1 MGGQQLTMG
10 ETTSTKDTTMQIRS
24 FQVRDFLAIE
34 DATIALDGS
43 VTLIGGRNGAGKS
56 SLFTALCAAL
66 GGKGAVPE
74 RPVREGADGKAT
86 VQVWTTDG
94 VTVEASI
101 DAERKYK
108 VEIKNSDGFKVGRP
122 AEWLKERFGSLDGL
136 SLLAMDATKQAAT
149 IRDLAGL
156 DTNDL
161 DAAERAAREER
172 TLIGR
177 EAKTLKAAAE
187 AMPFH
192 ADAPGEPVSAE
203 YIEAEMAAARAAN
216 DRNDEARRAAR
227 EAERQAALMED
238 EAFAQRDRAEQAKAR
253 VEQAEAALTTATA
266 QSEQADEAANKADAD
281 AAALVDIDIE
291 PFRRRIAE
299 IEAEMAAA
307 RATNERNAEERSRLR
322 AVSSEAAPAYQ
333 ALERAEDTVDES
345 RREASAA
352 DERAKDSA
360 AEAAAARMAAR
371 EAEAAALELVDADL
385 APIRERLDS
394 IGATNRKVEDNAR
407 AAEAERV
414 AERKAADY
422 AAMTARIEALQAE
435 RAARIAAAA
444 LPVDGLGFDA
454 DGGMTFR
461 GLPFAQASMAE
472 RMRVALAVAMR
483 RDPRPPVLFISDAAL
498 LDDDSLAAV
507 REAAEEHGVHVLIE
521 RVGDRD
527 PGAVV
532 IECGRVRS

>member
-1 MGGQQLTMG
+1 MSNTKGQA
-10 ETTSTKDTTMQIRS
+10 MQIRS

-34 DATIALDGS
+34 DATVALDGS

-101 DAERKYK
+101 DADRKYK
-108 VEIKNSDGFKVGRP
+108 VEIKNAEGFKVGRP
-122 AEWLKERFGSLDGL
+122 AEWLKDRFGSLDGL
-136 SLLAMDATKQAAT
+136 SLLAMDAAKQAAT
-149 IRDLAGL
+149 IRDMAGL
-156 DTNDL
+156 DTSDL
-161 DAAERAAREER
+161 DEAEKAAREER

-177 EAKTLKAAAE
+177 EEKRLRGAAE
-187 AMPFH
+187 ALPWH
-192 ADAPGEPVSAE
+192 GDAPAEPVSVDD
-203 YIEAEMAAARAAN
+203 IEAELAAARAAN
-216 DRNDEARRAAR
+216 DRNDEARRAALDAAR
-227 EAERQAALMED
+227 RAESLDAEARIAA
-238 EAFAQRDRAEQAKAR
+238 DRAARASAAEELAQFALTDAEGRAK
-253 VEQAEAALTTATA
+253 QTGAEAAKATA
-266 QSEQADEAANKADAD
+266 EAD
-281 AAALVDIDIE
+281 ALVDIDLE

-307 RATNERNAEERSRLR
+307 RKVNERNAEAR
-322 AVSSEAAPAYQ
+322 AAARRIKSACSDAALDAADAQ
-333 ALERAEDTVDES
+333 AKVDEA
-345 RREASAA
+345 RKEAEKAA
-352 DERAKDSA
+352 KRAAEQA
-360 AEAAAARMAAR
+360 AEAKAAHDAAAAV
-371 EAEAAALELVDADL
+371 EAKVADLRDVDAG
-385 APIRERLDS
+385 PIRERLDN
-394 IGATNRKVEDNAR
+394 IAATNRKVDDNRRAKEAEQIADDK
-407 AAEAERV
+407 AAE
-414 AERKAADY
+414 Y
-422 AAMTARIEALQAE
+422 AAMTGRIEGLQAE

-472 RMRVALAVAMR
+472 RMRVALEVAMR
-483 RDPRPPVLFISDAAL
+483 REPRPPVLFISDAAL
-498 LDDDSLAAV
+498 LDDESLAAV
-507 REAAEEHGVHVLIE
+507 REAAEAHGVHVLIE

-532 IECGRVRS
+532 IECGRVRT

>member
-1 MGGQQLTMG
+1 MYRDEQGAERSGDSD
-10 ETTSTKDTTMQIRS
+10 TSVDS
-24 FQVRDFLAIE
+24 AVRFLARGE
-34 DATIALDGS
+34 E
-43 VTLIGGRNGAGKS
+43 
-56 SLFTALCAAL
+56 L
-66 GGKGAVPE
+66 G
-74 RPVREGADGKAT
+74 
-86 VQVWTTDG
+86 
-94 VTVEASI
+94 
-101 DAERKYK
+101 
-108 VEIKNSDGFKVGRP
+108 
-122 AEWLKERFGSLDGL
+122 
-136 SLLAMDATKQAAT
+136 
-149 IRDLAGL
+149 
-156 DTNDL
+156 
-161 DAAERAAREER
+161 
-172 TLIGR
+172 
-177 EAKTLKAAAE
+177 
-187 AMPFH
+187 
-192 ADAPGEPVSAE
+192 
-203 YIEAEMAAARAAN
+203 
-216 DRNDEARRAAR
+216 
-227 EAERQAALMED
+227 
-238 EAFAQRDRAEQAKAR
+238 
-253 VEQAEAALTTATA
+253 
-266 QSEQADEAANKADAD
+266 KADAGELRRLAFASWLRTL
-281 AAALVDIDIE
+281 AAGEELVRAGALREHLAAVLNGE
-291 PFRRRIAE
+291 IA
-299 IEAEMAAA
+299 
-307 RATNERNAEERSRLR
+307 
-322 AVSSEAAPAYQ
+322 
-333 ALERAEDTVDES
+333 ERAED
-345 RREASAA
+345 A
-352 DERAKDSA
+352 RA
-360 AEAAAARMAAR
+360 RG
-371 EAEAAALELVDADL
+371 AEAAALELVDADL